1 VRNGLLPSQGE
12 PAPVPAPRLLKGRR
26 ASLTRRQ
33 LRQRQAILS
42 ILPVI
47 IVLLAIRAYPI
58 VMAGIKS
65 FTNWN
70 GLYTSDFIGLTNYA
84 RLLGGSVFWKLVRNN
99 FVLLLNV
106 PIQVFFG
113 LIVAVLLHERVW
125 GWRFFRSLYYI
136 PQIISA
142 VIIGYLFRTLFSMD
156 GPVNLVLE
164 GLGLMPEALEWLGD
178 AATALGVIVFCL
190 VWSSLGWMAIVFM
203 GGLSAIPDSV
213 FEAARIDGAG
223 FWRRTFQIAV
233 PMLAR
238 VLEYAVMLSIVWTFT
253 GLFPFIFS
261 LTRGGPGYETTTL
274 DYMIYIKSFVSGV
287 NLGEACA
294 IAVLLLLIILALT
307 LVEMRATRNL
317 EDWS

>member
-1 VRNGLLPSQGE
+1 MFGREPRSAAAPSS
-12 PAPVPAPRLLKGRR
+12 PARQRAP
-26 ASLTRRQ
+26 LTRRQ

-42 ILPVI
+42 VLPVI
-47 IVLLAIRAYPI
+47 VVLLAIRAYPI
-58 VMAGIKS
+58 ATAAVRS
-65 FTNWN
+65 LTNWN
-70 GLYTSDFIGLTNYA
+70 GLFTADYVGFRNYA
-84 RLLGGSVFWKLVRNN
+84 RLLGGDVFWKLIRNN

-113 LIVAVLLHERVW
+113 LVVAVLLHERVW

-142 VIIGYLFRTLFSMD
+142 VIIGYLFRTLFAMD
-156 GPVNLVLE
+156 GPVNLVL
-164 GLGLMPEALEWLGD
+164 GALGLMPTQLEWLGD
-178 AATALGVIVFCL
+178 TATALGVIVFCL

-223 FWRRTFQIAV
+223 FWRRTFQVAV
-233 PMLAR
+233 PLLAR
-238 VLEYAVMLSIVWTFT
+238 VMEYAVMLSVVWTFT

-261 LTRGGPGYETTTL
+261 ITRGGPGYETTTL

-307 LVEMRATRNL
+307 VVEMRVTNRL
-317 EDWS
+317 DDWSE

>member
-136 PQIISA
+136 PPIISA

>member
-1 VRNGLLPSQGE
+1 MSQEIQRAVRS
-12 PAPVPAPRLLKGRR
+12 
-26 ASLTRRQ
+26 RRQ
-33 LRQRQAILS
+33 IRQRQAILS
-42 ILPVI
+42 ILPVVV
-47 IVLLAIRAYPI
+47 VLLAIRAYPI
-58 VMAGIKS
+58 VTAVAKS
-65 FTNWN
+65 LTNWN
-70 GLYTSDFIGLTNYA
+70 GLYTSDYVGLVNYA
-84 RLLGGSVFWKLVRNN
+84 RLLKGSVFWTLIRNN

-106 PIQVFFG
+106 PIQVFLG
-113 LIVAVLLHERVW
+113 LVVAVLLHERVL

-156 GPVNLVLE
+156 GPINIIAAR
-164 GLGLMPEALEWLGD
+164 LGLMPVAVEWLGNT
-178 AATALGVIVFCL
+178 ATALGVIVFCL
-190 VWSSLGWMAIVFM
+190 VWSSLGWMAIVLM
-203 GGLSAIPDSV
+203 GGLSTIPDSV

-238 VLEYAVMLSIVWTFT
+238 VLEYAVMLSVVWTFT

-294 IAVLLLLIILALT
+294 IAVLLLLIILVLT
-307 LVEMRATRNL
+307 VAEMKATNTL
-317 EDWS
+317 DDWSE

>member
-1 VRNGLLPSQGE
+1 MTPSLSR
-12 PAPVPAPRLLKGRR
+12 PKR
-26 ASLTRRQ
+26 TRRQ
-33 LRQRQAILS
+33 IRQRQAIFS
-42 ILPVI
+42 VLPVI
-47 IVLLAIRAYPI
+47 VVLLAIRAYPI
-58 VMAGIKS
+58 VTAVAKS
-65 FTNWN
+65 LTNWN
-70 GLYTSDFIGLTNYA
+70 GLYTSDYVGLTNYA
-84 RLLGGSVFWKLVRNN
+84 RLLKGSVFWMLIRNN

-106 PIQVFFG
+106 PIQVFLG
-113 LIVAVLLHERVW
+113 LVVAVLLHERVW

-156 GPVNLVLE
+156 GPINIIAAR
-164 GLGLMPEALEWLGD
+164 LGLMPVAVEWLGNT
-178 AATALGVIVFCL
+178 ATALGVIVFCL
-190 VWSSLGWMAIVFM
+190 VWSSLGWIAIVFM

-238 VLEYAVMLSIVWTFT
+238 VMEYAVMLSVVWTFT

-307 LVEMRATRNL
+307 VAEMKATNTVD
-317 EDWS
+317 DWSE

>member
-1 VRNGLLPSQGE
+1 MSKRA
-12 PAPVPAPRLLKGRR
+12 PATP
-26 ASLTRRQ
+26 LTRRQ

-42 ILPVI
+42 VLPVI
-47 IVLLAIRAYPI
+47 VVLLAIRAYPI
-58 VMAGIKS
+58 VVAAVKS
-65 FTNWN
+65 LTNWN
-70 GLYTSDFIGLTNYA
+70 GLYTSDFVGLQNYA
-84 RLLGGSVFWKLVRNN
+84 RLLRGAVFWKLVRNN

-106 PIQVFFG
+106 PIQVFLG
-113 LIVAVLLHERVW
+113 LVVAVLLHERVW

-156 GPVNLVLE
+156 GPVNIVASR
-164 GLGLMPEALEWLGD
+164 LGLMPVPLEWLGD
-178 AATALGVIVFCL
+178 TATALGVIVFCL
-190 VWSSLGWMAIVFM
+190 VWSSLGWIAVVFM

-213 FEAARIDGAG
+213 FEAARLDGAG

-238 VLEYAVMLSIVWTFT
+238 VLEYAVMLSVVWTFT

-274 DYMIYIKSFVSGV
+274 DYMIYLKSFVSGV

-294 IAVLLLLIILALT
+294 IAVLLLVIILALT
-307 LVEMRATRNL
+307 VVEMRATNAL
-317 EDWS
+317 DNWSE

>member
-1 VRNGLLPSQGE
+1 MRQS
-12 PAPVPAPRLLKGRR
+12 
-26 ASLTRRQ
+26 TRRQ
-33 LRQRQAILS
+33 IRQRQAILS
-42 ILPVI
+42 VLPVVL
-47 IVLLAIRAYPI
+47 VLLAIRAYPI
-58 VMAGIKS
+58 VTAAAKS
-65 FTNWN
+65 LTNWN
-70 GLYTSDFIGLTNYA
+70 GLYTSDYVGLTNYA
-84 RLLGGSVFWKLVRNN
+84 RLLKGEVFWTLVRNN

-106 PIQVFFG
+106 PIQVFLG
-113 LIVAVLLHERVW
+113 LVVAVLLHERVW

-156 GPVNLVLE
+156 GPINIVL
-164 GLGLMPEALEWLGD
+164 GRLGLMPVALEWLGNTF
-178 AATALGVIVFCL
+178 TALGVIVFCL
-190 VWSSLGWMAIVFM
+190 VWSSVGWMAIVFM
-203 GGLSAIPDSV
+203 GGLSSIPESV

-233 PMLAR
+233 PMLVR
-238 VLEYAVMLSIVWTFT
+238 VMEYAVMLSVVWSFT

-261 LTRGGPGYETTTL
+261 LTKGGPGYETTTL

-307 LVEMRATRNL
+307 VAQMKATNSVD
-317 EDWS
+317 DWSE